1 MNTPSIYKTSDGEQI
16 IMGIYDT
23 VIARW
28 PVLYSEITLSTR
40 YGDTFIIAS
49 GDENA
54 PPLILLHGSASNA
67 TAWIADVEVL
77 SRHFQVYAVDIPGEP
92 GRSAHNRPT
101 MDSPAYAEWME
112 DVLDGLHL
120 QKASL
125 VGISQGGWTALKF
138 ATSHPQRV
146 EKLVLLAPG
155 GILQP
160 KASFLLK
167 AIPLSFF
174 GRWGAERINRI
185 TFGKE
190 PISEEAVEIMNAI
203 MTHFNARIEPQP
215 LYTDDELARLT
226 MPVLMIGGA
235 QDALLPTKKIA
246 ARLEDHLPQVT
257 TLILP
262 DKGHVLVN
270 LAERIAP
277 FLLNQAPGA

>member
-1 MNTPSIYKTSDGEQI
+1 MTTPSIYKTPDGEQV

-77 SRHFQVYAVDIPGEP
+77 SRHFQVFAVDIPGEP

-101 MDSPAYAEWME
+101 MDSPAYAKWME

-120 QKASL
+120 EKASL

-215 LYTDDELARLT
+215 LYSDAELARLT

-235 QDALLPTKKIA
+235 KDALLPAKKIA
-246 ARLEDHLPQVT
+246 ARLEEHLPQVT

-270 LAERIAP
+270 LADRIAP